1 MITDLTGVQGEI
13 TLFWAVLLGQQAVW
27 SLAAAVCFVRS
38 VRCWYSSVVCIAL
51 LSSLSLRWLLLCCL
65 ALCLNGSNLVG
76 YTRARLGTGEAL
88 TTRLTAWLVTNILRR
103 PRNAPTQQSI

>member
-1 MITDLTGVQGEI
+1 MITDVTAVQGEI

-27 SLAAAVCFVRS
+27 SLAAAVCFIRS
-38 VRCWYSSVVCIAL
+38 VRCGTAVLSLL

-88 TTRLTAWLVTNILRR
+88 TTRLRTRAFRSILSQEFSQER
-103 PRNAPTQQSI
+103 